1 MAAKTISENV
11 VNRCCP
17 SMTLKTLSSFSC
29 KTKIGNVARK
39 TLFTTIFIGDELNA
53 YKVFETL
60 NARGVR
66 LSSADLLKN
75 LFSIVR

>member
-1 MAAKTISENV
+1 LTPI
-11 VNRCCP
+11 
-17 SMTLKTLSSFSC
+17 FSHC
-29 KTKIGNVARK
+29 S
-39 TLFTTIFIGDELNA
+39 FTTIFIGDELNA

-75 LFSIVR
+75 YLNNKSLFISLYSGKSFQNSSSGLINAA